1 MDTKTNLVNGADTT
15 PWIFL
20 RGLTRE
26 SRHWG
31 DFIGQFDAAM
41 PGCRVITLDFPGN
54 GRLHLDRSPTR
65 VQDMTQRCRAQLRE
79 RRIEPPY
86 RLLAM
91 SLGAMVAVDW
101 SSSYPCEIEAQV
113 LINTSLRPFNPF
125 YERLQPANYGALLKL
140 AFPGVSANAQER
152 TILRLTSNHTGTEG
166 TEAVLPHWL
175 ALRQSNPVS
184 RINALRQL
192 VAAARFCAPQIRP
205 AAATLILVSAQDRLV
220 SKACSQALATHWQ
233 CGLRIHP
240 SAGHDLPLDDGPWV
254 AAEVREFCRTSPEV
268 SPRGHEAPFA
278 RLLKAYLSDR
288 PVAMQPLC
296 FMHDYFRGLGPACSA
311 VWAFFH
317 CVQRRFRPS

>member
-1 MDTKTNLVNGADTT
+1 MDTNTNLVKCADTT

-31 DFIGQFDAAM
+31 GFIGQFEAAM

-54 GRLHLDRSPTR
+54 GRLHQQRSPTR
-65 VQDMTQRCRAQLRE
+65 VQDMTQSCRAQLRE

-101 SSSYPCEIEAQV
+101 SSRYPGEIEAQV

-125 YERLQPANYGALLKL
+125 YERLRPANYGALLKL
-140 AFPGVSANAQER
+140 AVLGASPDAQER
-152 TILRLTSNHTGTEG
+152 TILRLTSNHAGTQGTEM
-166 TEAVLPHWL
+166 VLPHWL

-184 RINALRQL
+184 RINAIRQL

-205 AAATLILVSAQDRLV
+205 AAATLVLASAQDRLV
-220 SKACSQALATHWQ
+220 SVACSQALATHWQ

-254 AAEVREFCRTSPEV
+254 AAEVREFCRMSPAV
-268 SPRGHEAPFA
+268 LPRGHEAPLQSF
-278 RLLKAYLSDR
+278 
-288 PVAMQPLC
+288 
-296 FMHDYFRGLGPACSA
+296 
-311 VWAFFH
+311 
-317 CVQRRFRPS
+317 